1 MTRIAVLGAGSWGT
15 TLADLLAKKGHAVR
29 IWAYE
34 PEVVAAINSSHE
46 NPGFLPDAPLAPSLV
61 AGGDAARAVSEA
73 ELVLFAVP
81 SHAAANV
88 LTLVRE
94 ALRPGVPLVSATKGI
109 EPRDLILMSQ
119 LAGRLLPETPF
130 AALSGPSFA
139 REVYEGQ
146 PTAVVAAATEPAT
159 AQLVQSV
166 FSTRRFRVYSNQDVI
181 GVELAGAL
189 KNVIAIAAG
198 MLEGLGLGHNPRAA
212 LITRGLA
219 EIARLGRAM
228 GADPLTFA
236 GLAGMGDLILTT
248 TGSLSRNRA
257 LGVALAQ
264 GQSLTEYQAAH
275 RSVAEGAGTSRA
287 AAALAQRMQVE
298 MPITANVCAILFEGK
313 PPRESVSDLM
323 ERDLKA
329 EQWQ

>member
-15 TLADLLAKKGHAVR
+15 TLADLLARKGHTVR
-29 IWAYE
+29 IWAHE
-34 PEVVAAINSSHE
+34 PDVVAAINQDHA
-46 NPGFLPDAPLAPSLV
+46 NPAFLPDAPLAPSL
-61 AGGDAARAVSEA
+61 AAVSDAVEAVSDA

-81 SHAAANV
+81 SHAAATV
-88 LTLVRE
+88 LGIVRE
-94 ALRPGVPLVSATKGI
+94 ALRPGAPLVSATKGI

-119 LAGRLLPETPF
+119 LAGRLAPATPF

-146 PTAVVAAATEPAT
+146 PTAVVAAAAEPAT

-166 FSTRRFRVYSNQDVI
+166 FSTRRFRVYSNQDVT
-181 GVELAGAL
+181 GVELAGSL

-257 LGVALAQ
+257 LGLALAQ

-287 AAALAQRMQVE
+287 AAALAERMNVE

>member
-15 TLADLLAKKGHAVR
+15 TLADLLARKGHAVQ

-34 PEVVAAINSSHE
+34 PEVVAAINRGHE
-46 NPGFLPDAPLAPSLV
+46 NPEFLPDAPLAPSLRAV
-61 AGGDAARAVSEA
+61 RDAAQAVADA
-73 ELVLFAVP
+73 ELVLSAVP
-81 SHAAANV
+81 SHAAAKV
-88 LTLVRE
+88 LESVRG
-94 ALRPGVPLVSATKGI
+94 ALRPGTPLVSATKGI
-109 EPRDLILMSQ
+109 EPTELILMSQ
-119 LAGRLLPETPF
+119 LAGRVVPSAPF

-146 PTAVVAAATEPAT
+146 PTAVVAAAREPAT
-159 AQLVQSV
+159 AHLVQQV
-166 FSTRRFRVYSNQDVI
+166 FSTSRFRVYSNQDVI
-181 GVELAGAL
+181 GVELAGSL

-264 GQSLTEYQAAH
+264 GQSLEEYRAAH

-287 AAALAQRMQVE
+287 AAALALRMNVE
-298 MPITANVCAILFEGK
+298 MPITANVCAILFDGK
-313 PPRESVSDLM
+313 PPRESVSELM

>member
-15 TLADLLAKKGHAVR
+15 TLADLLARKGHAVG

-34 PEVVAAINSSHE
+34 PDVVTAINERHE
-46 NPGFLPDAPLAPSLV
+46 NPLFLPDAPLAPSLTAV
-61 AGGDAARAVSEA
+61 ADAARAVAGA

-81 SHAAANV
+81 SHAATKV
-88 LTLVRE
+88 LATVRDSF
-94 ALRPGVPLVSATKGI
+94 APGAPLVSATKGI
-109 EPRDLILMSQ
+109 EPKELILMSQ
-119 LAGRLLPETPF
+119 LAGRLAPSVPF

-146 PTAVVAAATEPAT
+146 PTAVVAASRDAAT
-159 AQLVQSV
+159 AELVQTV
-166 FSTRRFRVYSNQDVI
+166 FSTRRFRVYSNQDVT
-181 GVELAGAL
+181 GVELAGSL

-264 GQSLTEYQAAH
+264 GQSLEEYQAAH

-287 AAALAQRMQVE
+287 AAALAARMNVE

-313 PPRESVSDLM
+313 PPRESVSELM